1 LLILFI
7 CTAIYSNTLDS
18 SWHLDDFPN
27 IVRNPLINISDLSIA
42 SLLRASNL
50 FQDQNSFYSGT
61 SFRPV
66 AYLSFALNWYAGND
80 QISGYHVVNIF
91 IHILCAGCLYFVL
104 LSLLKSPR
112 LTPLFHNDEKNIAL
126 LAAILWAVHP
136 IQTQAVTYIVQ
147 RMALLATLFYLIGM
161 ICYVQARIDMG
172 KWRRSGLYAGC
183 LFCMALAVGS
193 KENAVIFPLSLGL
206 IEIIFFQDLSI
217 PQNRKKCFQ
226 MAIATLITTAA
237 LGLLFAYIIN
247 LNPISYLQGF
257 FENRSFTLAERILT
271 QPRVVIGYL
280 IQIFYPVLSRF
291 SIDHS
296 ITVSTSLFE
305 PITTLPSLLLIIG
318 LIALALFRIHKSPI
332 LSFGILFYFVNHI
345 MESTILPLEL
355 VFEHRNYL
363 PSLFIFFPI
372 AAGAVQVVRHY
383 RKTHRTGMLVL
394 GSTLLTVLIAML
406 GVTTYLRNNAWASE
420 KTLWEDALIK
430 APDSARP
437 YGRLAYYYDTA
448 GHYDLALSL
457 YEASLSKK
465 WARHSTRSVTLSNM
479 ARIYAI
485 KEDYEKSL
493 ILYDQSFSENTNDLQ
508 PMFHKASLLITM
520 GRWDDARQIV
530 EILMKQKYIPWD
542 DLNLMGL
549 ILLKENN
556 PEQALD
562 YFRRALIRSPHNPK
576 IYVNIGISM
585 SMMRYYQKADWF
597 LFQAGQMAPDD
608 IIPLL
613 CLISNHAKAGYT
625 QQLKID
631 MDNLFRMY
639 TIDYIKNI
647 LEQVSLNKLQV
658 PISAETLAPLIAENL
673 KNQSNNLQQ

>member
-1 LLILFI
+1 M
-7 CTAIYSNTLDS
+7 NH

-27 IVRNPLINISDLSIA
+27 IVRNPLIHIPDLSLG
-42 SLLRASNL
+42 SLLQASNL
-50 FQDQNSFYSGT
+50 FQDKNVIYSGT

-66 AYLSFALNWYAGND
+66 AYLSFALNWYADND
-80 QISGYHVVNIF
+80 QVTGYHVVNIF

-112 LTPLFHNDEKNIAL
+112 LIHFFHNDEKNIAL
-126 LAAILWAVHP
+126 LSTILWAVHP

-161 ICYVQARIDMG
+161 ICYVQARIDTG

-183 LFCMALAVGS
+183 LFCMTLAVGS

-217 PQNRKKCFQ
+217 PQNRNKCFL

-257 FENRSFTLAERILT
+257 FDNRSFTLTERILT

-296 ITVSTSLFE
+296 TTVSISLFE
-305 PITTLPSLLLIIG
+305 PITTLLSLLLIIG

-332 LSFGILFYFVNHI
+332 LSFGILFYFTNHI
-345 MESTILPLEL
+345 MESSILPLEL

-372 AAGAVQVVRHY
+372 AASAVQAMRHY
-383 RKTHRTGMLVL
+383 RKMRRTGMLVL

-406 GVTTYLRNNAWASE
+406 GITTYLRNNVWASE
-420 KTLWEDALIK
+420 KTLWEDALLK

-437 YGRLAYYYDTA
+437 YGRLAFHYDTA

-457 YEASLSKK
+457 YEASLTKI
-465 WARHSTRSVTLSNM
+465 WARLSTRSVTLSNM
-479 ARIYAI
+479 ARIYSI

-493 ILYDQSFSENTNDLQ
+493 ILYDQSFSENSNDLQ
-508 PMFHKASLLITM
+508 PMFHKARLLITM
-520 GRWDDARQIV
+520 GRWDQARQIV
-530 EILMKQKYIPWD
+530 EMLIKQKRVLWD

-549 ILLKENN
+549 ILLKEND
-556 PEQALD
+556 PLQALD
-562 YFRRALIRSPHNPK
+562 FFRRALVSSPHNPK
-576 IYVNIGISM
+576 IYVNIGVSM
-585 SMMRYYQKADWF
+585 GMLGYFNKANWF
-597 LFQAGQMAPDD
+597 LKQSIQMEKGN
-608 IIPLL
+608 IFPLL
-613 CLISNHAKAGYT
+613 FLLDNNIKASNIVVLNATVDELFNNFSIEYIQVAI
-625 QQLKID
+625 QQID
-631 MDNLFRMY
+631 RNY
-639 TIDYIKNI
+639 
-647 LEQVSLNKLQV
+647 S
-658 PISAETLAPLIAENL
+658 LAPMSPEALFAVIAEKLNL
-673 KNQSNNLQQ
+673 RAASLSRQQNRLSQSYETK